1 MTSHIR
7 SLRWQLALTT
17 IISLCALISTPV
29 KQVEA
34 RGTAATATVV
44 NAASYANSVAPG
56 SIAALFS
63 QDLTQQAGQAAGT
76 IPLPTTLAGLSVRI
90 GGIAAPLFYAS
101 AAQINLQIPNA
112 VAAGNATVEVFAN
125 GSQTPVATG
134 TVVVAD
140 ASPGVFTVNQTGT
153 LQATVLNSDFSYNAN
168 FDVLPGSRPEASG
181 NYVIIYATGVG
192 RTAPLV
198 PDGQAGPSSP
208 LANADGVTSVTIGGL
223 SAQVLYSGLAPNF
236 VGLWQINVVL
246 PASLP
251 TNLST
256 SLAIELKTKQSQ
268 ATTIAV
274 ANKNE
279 LTTVSGNVLSAL
291 TGTAISG
298 ADVAFQPTPSGSVR
312 HAMTNAQGGYSL
324 YVIGP
329 SSFSVSASAAGY
341 ITASQNSSIGG
352 GEQAVLPPIALTVP
366 LAAGQY
372 RVVIAWQNGIDLDAH
387 LTGPG
392 QSGTRWHVWWNGETN
407 LLTPS
412 TAQFDRDDQTGSGPE
427 TVTFTPQGNGVYRFS
442 VQNYS
447 NRDLNGSM
455 GLNQA
460 KVSVRVFQGSQQV
473 AFVSPPSGGGTLWKV
488 FEINNG
494 QLTIVNQLS
503 DEPDPSNIKT
513 AF

>member
-1 MTSHIR
+1 MKSHR
-7 SLRWQLALTT
+7 SSLHWRITLAM
-17 IISLCALISTPV
+17 IIGVVAVASIPV
-29 KQVEA
+29 KKVEA
-34 RGTAATATVV
+34 RRTAAAATVV
-44 NAASYANSVAPG
+44 NAASYAASVAPG

-63 QDLTQQAGQAAGT
+63 TDMTQQAGQAAVS
-76 IPLPTTLAGLSVRI
+76 IPLPTTLAGLSVKI
-90 GGIAAPLFYAS
+90 GGMTAPLFYAS
-101 AAQINLQIPNA
+101 SGQINLQVPGA

-125 GSQTPVATG
+125 GSQTPISTG
-134 TVVVAD
+134 VVTIAD

-153 LQATVLNSDFSYNAN
+153 LQATVLNSDYSVNAN
-168 FDVLPGSRPEASG
+168 FDALPGSRPEAGG
-181 NYVIIYATGVG
+181 NFVVIYATGIG
-192 RTAPLV
+192 RTTPLV
-198 PDGQAGPSSP
+198 PDGQAGPSNP
-208 LANADGVTSVTIGGL
+208 LANADGVTSVNIGGL
-223 SAQVLYSGLAPNF
+223 AAQVLYSGLAPGF
-236 VGLWQINVVL
+236 VGLWQINAVL

-256 SLAIELKTKQSQ
+256 SLSVELKTKQSQ
-268 ATTIAV
+268 PTTIAV
-274 ANKNE
+274 ASQNS
-279 LTTVSGNVLSAL
+279 LTTISGNVLSAI
-291 TGTAISG
+291 TGGGIGG
-298 ADVAFQPTPSGSVR
+298 ADVAFQPTPTGTLR
-312 HAMTNAQGGYSL
+312 HALTNGQGGYRL

-341 ITASQNSSIGG
+341 ITASQTSSIGG
-352 GEQAVLPPIALTVP
+352 GEQAVLPPIALTAP

-407 LLTPS
+407 LVAPA
-412 TAQFDRDDQTGSGPE
+412 TAQFDRDDQTGVGPE
-427 TVTFTPQGNGVYRFS
+427 TLTFTPQANGTYRFS

-447 NRDLNGSM
+447 NRDLNGSV

-460 KVSVRVFQGSQQV
+460 KVLVRVFLGSQQV
-473 AFVSPPSGGGTLWKV
+473 AVVSPPSGGGTLWKV

-494 QLTIVNQLS
+494 QLTIINQLT

>member
-1 MTSHIR
+1 MTSHLR
-7 SLRWQLALTT
+7 SLRIRLALAML
-17 IISLCALISTPV
+17 IGFAAVISIPV
-29 KQVEA
+29 NQVEA
-34 RGTAATATVV
+34 RRAAAAAAVV
-44 NAASYANSVAPG
+44 NAASYAPSVAPG

-63 QDLTQQAGQAAGT
+63 LDMTQQAGQSAAT
-76 IPLPTTLAGLSVRI
+76 IPLPTTLAGLTVKI
-90 GGIAAPLFYAS
+90 GGITAPLFYAS
-101 AAQINLQIPNA
+101 ASQINLQIPSA

-125 GSQTPVATG
+125 GLQTPVSTG
-134 TVVVAD
+134 TVTVAD

-153 LQATVLNSDFSYNAN
+153 LQATVLNSDFSYNAD
-168 FDVLPGSRPEASG
+168 FDALPGSRPEASG
-181 NYVIIYATGVG
+181 NYVVIYATGIG

-198 PDGQAGPSSP
+198 ADGQAGPTSP
-208 LANADGVTSVTIGGL
+208 LAIADGVTSVTIGGL

-236 VGLWQINVVL
+236 VGLWQINAVL

-251 TNLST
+251 TNLAT
-256 SLAIELKTKQSQ
+256 SLGIELKTKQSQ
-268 ATTIAV
+268 PTTIAV

-291 TGTAISG
+291 TGAAISG
-298 ADVAFQPTPSGSVR
+298 ADVSFQPTPSGAVR
-312 HAMTNAQGGYSL
+312 HALTNAQGGYSL

-329 SSFSVSASAAGY
+329 SSFSVSASAVGY
-341 ITASQNSSIGG
+341 ITASQTSSIGG
-352 GEQAVLPPIALTVP
+352 GEQAVLPPIALTAP

-372 RVVIAWQNGIDLDAH
+372 RVVIAWQSGIDLDAH

-392 QSGTRWHVWWNGETN
+392 QSGARWHVWWNGETN
-407 LLTPS
+407 LLTPA

-427 TVTFTPQGNGVYRFS
+427 TVTFTPQASGAYRFS
-442 VQNYS
+442 VQDYT
-447 NRDLNGSM
+447 NRDLNGSI

-460 KVSVRVFQGSQQV
+460 KVAVRVFLGSQQV

-494 QLTIVNQLS
+494 QLTIINQLT

-513 AF
+513 SF